1 MDTSVSIS
9 FGLVDVTAK
18 QDTTAALPDRKAFID
33 PQDLSLEGVYAP
45 KVATLERNYFKLDGS
60 FRLFP
65 ENPEDFTWG
74 IWSESMT
81 GDDGRFTTPPVL
93 TLTFQ
98 ELHEAIGLTFEFDPY
113 GNNYCNDL
121 LIRWYHGA
129 DMILEN
135 AFQPNNWR
143 FSCQET
149 VQNYNK
155 IEITFYG
162 TVRPHRYLKVQNIMH
177 GMNKMFDR
185 GSLKTASLLE
195 EIDLSGLTVSSNALE
210 FTVYSKDDDF
220 NIFNPKGVYTLL
232 QKKQQLT
239 VEGTQDG
246 IVKHL
251 GTFYLEDME
260 MEGDKLLSISAQDGI
275 GIMDGTNYKG
285 GIYRAKPAHELLK
298 EIMDNAGFGYTLDSS
313 LRNVPVTGYLPICS
327 HREALQHLAFAIGG
341 YVTTA
346 RSGTVN
352 IVAFPDWSNIPTVSI
367 GRDRKFIGTK
377 VKMRSLVTGVNVKAH
392 EYSLSDTAEELCKVT
407 LAEGRNEILF
417 SEPAAEIS
425 IDVGTLVESG
435 VNYCIVEGTAD
446 TVCTVSGKKYVDTEK
461 TVTVKMAELP
471 AGDKENNVDAD
482 STLLNSAN
490 AKSAAQRLFDYYQYR
505 IEQDISFVMKEET
518 VGLLADIETEYGV
531 YRGSVVESM
540 DTDLTGG
547 FVTKAVTVGE

>member
-1 MDTSVSIS
+1 METSVSIS

-18 QDTTAALPDRKAFID
+18 QDTTATLPDRKAFID

-74 IWSESMT
+74 VWSESMT

-93 TLTFQ
+93 TLSFQ

-129 DMILEN
+129 ELILEKT
-135 AFQPNNWR
+135 FQPDNWR
-143 FSCQET
+143 FSCAET

-155 IEITFYG
+155 IEVIFYG
-162 TVRPHRYLKVQNIMH
+162 TVHPHRYLKIQNIMH
-177 GMNKMFDR
+177 GMNKLFDR
-185 GSLKTASLLE
+185 GTLKSASLLE
-195 EIDLSGLTVSSNALE
+195 EIDLSGLTISSNTLE
-210 FTVYSKDDDF
+210 FTVYSEDDDF

-246 IVKHL
+246 TTKHL

-285 GIYRAKPAHELLK
+285 GIYKGKPAYELLE
-298 EIMDNAGFGYTLDSS
+298 EIMDDAGFGYTLDSS

-392 EYSLSDTAEELCKVT
+392 EYSLSDEVEELCKVT
-407 LAEGRNEILF
+407 LADGRNEILF
-417 SEPAAEIS
+417 SEPAAEITIS
-425 IDVGTLVESG
+425 AGTLVESG

-490 AKSAAQRLFDYYQYR
+490 ARSAAQRLFDYYQYR